1 MIRNISQRIFNR
13 PQLNFSLLVF
23 HLQVISPIREYS
35 QVWIRVL
42 NVKELLWHNTYVIL
56 HPYFWGCSELLFVFC
71 CWEALKRNLNSE
83 NAVLD
88 KYIYTSYLLTSLR
101 RTNSKLVSW
110 FLWPMSKAVVIPRTQ
125 SCCGYSL
132 VSPIGKS
139 FPIGVREDQSL
150 STNSWR
156 KSSYIYCM
164 RESRRRTEVKILMF
178 SIWWIF

>member
-1 MIRNISQRIFNR
+1 M
-13 PQLNFSLLVF
+13 
-23 HLQVISPIREYS
+23 REYS

-56 HPYFWGCSELLFVFC
+56 HPYFWGCSELFFVFR
-71 CWEALKRNLNSE
+71 CWEALKRSLNSPYLI
-83 NAVLD
+83 NI
-88 KYIYTSYLLTSLR
+88 YIYTSYLLTSLR
-101 RTNSKLVSW
+101 QTNSKLVSW
-110 FLWPMSKAVVIPRTQ
+110 FLWPMLKAVVIPSTQ

-139 FPIGVREDQSL
+139 FPIGVRENQSL

>member
-1 MIRNISQRIFNR
+1 MLYYTRIFEAVRNC
-13 PQLNFSLLVF
+13 FSFFAV
-23 HLQVISPIREYS
+23 E
-35 QVWIRVL
+35 
-42 NVKELLWHNTYVIL
+42 
-56 HPYFWGCSELLFVFC
+56 
-71 CWEALKRNLNSE
+71 KRNLNSE

-139 FPIGVREDQSL
+139 FPIGVIENQSL
-150 STNSWR
+150 STNS
-156 KSSYIYCM
+156 
-164 RESRRRTEVKILMF
+164 
-178 SIWWIF
+178 